1 MSWGWVGGSSS
12 QATDGIAC
20 SLTKQ
25 SQGWECGSVSRVLST
40 VGSPEFSPQHLQKT
54 KQTGQYVENKLGE
67 TPAVWEETPLVSHS
81 GPQSWVSGLSPLPV
95 RSSISTTL
103 PQSTKSDRSHPG
115 LVNCPLRA
123 NHSEREVLEWGG
135 GSQNGEGDAC
145 TSLTLSHAGPGPRMG
160 QERQAQARW
169 SSSRH
174 GPGRDSET

>member
-12 QATDGIAC
+12 QATDGTAC

-54 KQTGQYVENKLGE
+54 KQIGQYVENKLGE

-115 LVNCPLRA
+115 LVNCPLRE

-135 GSQNGEGDAC
+135 G
-145 TSLTLSHAGPGPRMG
+145 HRMG
-160 QERQAQARW
+160 RGCLHFLDAQPRWSRSQDGQAQVRW
-169 SSSRH
+169 NSSRH